1 MLEMRSIYYFIKS
14 CVNGNGGDSKM
25 PIFEKIKRIIK
36 SNLDDILDRAEEPE
50 KMLEQIIQD
59 MQQELKEAKIQ
70 VASAIRDQ
78 HKLEGQYTENM
89 EIANKWE
96 ERAIAFVR
104 NGDDLRAK
112 ESLKRKRSFSELA
125 ENFKEQLDV
134 QRESVDA
141 LKHGLAN
148 LESKI
153 EEARRQKALLIAR
166 KRRAEAQRAINE
178 TMAGLS
184 GSNAGGIFD
193 KIQSKIED
201 AEARAQAA
209 EEIRTLNLES
219 QFAALEN
226 ENEIDTELAELKEK
240 LKRT

>member
-1 MLEMRSIYYFIKS
+1 
-14 CVNGNGGDSKM
+14 M

-78 HKLEGQYTENM
+78 HKLEGQYAENM

-96 ERAIAFVR
+96 ERAIAFVH

-112 ESLKRKRSFSELA
+112 EALKRKRSFSELA

-153 EEARRQKALLIAR
+153 EEARRQRALLIAR

-219 QFAALEN
+219 QFAALESGDD
-226 ENEIDTELAELKEK
+226 IDTELAELKEK
-240 LKRT
+240 LKKT

>member
-1 MLEMRSIYYFIKS
+1 MGME
-14 CVNGNGGDSKM
+14 VTKM

-36 SNLDDILDRAEEPE
+36 SNLNEILDRAEEPE

-78 HKLEGQYTENM
+78 HKLEMQYAENL

-96 ERAIAFVR
+96 ERAIAFIHQH
-104 NGDDLRAK
+104 DDLRAK

-125 ENFKEQLDV
+125 ENFKEQLSE
-134 QRESVDA
+134 QRESVEI
-141 LKHGLAN
+141 LKQGLAN

-166 KRRAEAQRAINE
+166 KRRAEAQRTINE
-178 TMAGLS
+178 RIAGLS
-184 GSNAGGIFD
+184 DSNANGIFD
-193 KIQSKIED
+193 RIQSKIEYT
-201 AEARAQAA
+201 EARAQAA
-209 EEIRTLNLES
+209 EEVRALNLEA
-219 QFAALEN
+219 QFAALEG
-226 ENEIDTELAELKEK
+226 EDDIDAELAELKAQ
-240 LKRT
+240 LKKKSQNSVNCSNNISHQ

>member
-1 MLEMRSIYYFIKS
+1 
-14 CVNGNGGDSKM
+14 M
-25 PIFEKIKRIIK
+25 PIFEKIRRIIK
-36 SNLDDILDRAEEPE
+36 SNLNDILDRAEDPE

-78 HKLEGQYTENM
+78 HKLEGQYAENL

-96 ERAIAFVR
+96 ERAVAFVR

-125 ENFKEQLDV
+125 DNFKEQLDV
-134 QRESVDA
+134 QKESVNA
-141 LKHGLAN
+141 LKQGLTN

-166 KRRAEAQRAINE
+166 KRRAEAQRKISE

-184 GSNAGGIFD
+184 SANASGVFD

-201 AEARAQAA
+201 AEARAQAG
-209 EEIRTLNLES
+209 EEIQSLNLES
-219 QFAALEN
+219 QFAALES
-226 ENEIDTELAELKEK
+226 EDDIDTELAELKAK
-240 LKRT
+240 LKES

>member
-1 MLEMRSIYYFIKS
+1 
-14 CVNGNGGDSKM
+14 
-25 PIFEKIKRIIK
+25 
-36 SNLDDILDRAEEPE
+36 
-50 KMLEQIIQD
+50 
-59 MQQELKEAKIQ
+59 
-70 VASAIRDQ
+70 
-78 HKLEGQYTENM
+78 M

-96 ERAIAFVR
+96 ERAIAFVH

-112 ESLKRKRSFSELA
+112 EALKRKRSFSELA

-153 EEARRQKALLIAR
+153 EEARRQRALLIAR

-219 QFAALEN
+219 QFAALESGDD
-226 ENEIDTELAELKEK
+226 IDTELAELKEK
-240 LKRT
+240 LKKT

>member
-1 MLEMRSIYYFIKS
+1 MIME
-14 CVNGNGGDSKM
+14 VNLM
-25 PIFEKIKRIIK
+25 PIFEKIRRIIK
-36 SNLDDILDRAEEPE
+36 SNLNDILDRAEDPE

-78 HKLEGQYTENM
+78 HKLEGQYAENL

-96 ERAIAFVR
+96 ERAVAFVR

-125 ENFKEQLDV
+125 DNFKEQLDV
-134 QRESVDA
+134 QKESVNA
-141 LKHGLAN
+141 LKQGLTN

-166 KRRAEAQRAINE
+166 KRRAEAQRKISE

-184 GSNAGGIFD
+184 SANASGVFD

-201 AEARAQAA
+201 AEARAQAG
-209 EEIRTLNLES
+209 EEIQSLNLES
-219 QFAALEN
+219 QFAALES
-226 ENEIDTELAELKEK
+226 EDDIDTELAELKAK
-240 LKRT
+240 LKES

>member
-1 MLEMRSIYYFIKS
+1 
-14 CVNGNGGDSKM
+14 M

-50 KMLEQIIQD
+50 KMLEQITQD

-96 ERAIAFVR
+96 ERAIAFVH

-112 ESLKRKRSFSELA
+112 EALKRKRSFSELA

-153 EEARRQKALLIAR
+153 EEACRQKALLIAR

-219 QFAALEN
+219 QFAALESGDD
-226 ENEIDTELAELKEK
+226 IDTELAELKEK

>member
-1 MLEMRSIYYFIKS
+1 
-14 CVNGNGGDSKM
+14 M

-36 SNLDDILDRAEEPE
+36 SNLNDILDRAEEPE
-50 KMLEQIIQD
+50 KMLEQIILD

-78 HKLEGQYTENM
+78 HKLEGQYVENM

-96 ERAIAFVR
+96 ERAVAFIR

-125 ENFKEQLDV
+125 ENFKEQLDA

-153 EEARRQKALLIAR
+153 EEARRQKSLLIAR
-166 KRRAEAQRAINE
+166 KRRAEAQRTINK

-184 GSNAGGIFD
+184 GSSAGGIFD

-209 EEIRTLNLES
+209 EEIQALNLEA
-219 QFAALEN
+219 QFAALDSEDDIN
-226 ENEIDTELAELKEK
+226 TELAKLKEK
-240 LKRT
+240 LKESQSSVNPSGNVSC

>member
-1 MLEMRSIYYFIKS
+1 
-14 CVNGNGGDSKM
+14 M

-78 HKLEGQYTENM
+78 HKLEGQYAENM

-96 ERAIAFVR
+96 ERAIAFVH

-112 ESLKRKRSFSELA
+112 EALKRKRSFSELA
-125 ENFKEQLDV
+125 ESFKEQLDV

-153 EEARRQKALLIAR
+153 EEARRQRALLIAR

-219 QFAALEN
+219 QFAALESVDD
-226 ENEIDTELAELKEK
+226 IDTELAELKEK
-240 LKRT
+240 LKKT

>member
-1 MLEMRSIYYFIKS
+1 
-14 CVNGNGGDSKM
+14 M

-78 HKLEGQYTENM
+78 HKLESQYTENM

-96 ERAIAFVR
+96 ERAITFVR
-104 NGDDLRAK
+104 NSDDLRAK
-112 ESLKRKRSFSELA
+112 EALKRKRSFNELA
-125 ENFKEQLDV
+125 VNFKEQLNA

-166 KRRAEAQRAINE
+166 KRRAEAQRTISE

-184 GSNAGGIFD
+184 SSSAGGVFD

-209 EEIRTLNLES
+209 EEIRSLNLEA
-219 QFAALEN
+219 QFAALTN
-226 ENEIDTELAELKEK
+226 EDDIDTELDELKAK
-240 LKRT
+240 LKESQNSVGTSENVSR

>member
-1 MLEMRSIYYFIKS
+1 MVMG
-14 CVNGNGGDSKM
+14 VNLM

-36 SNLDDILDRAEEPE
+36 SNLNDILDRAEDPE

-70 VASAIRDQ
+70 VASAIRDL
-78 HKLEGQYTENM
+78 HKLEGQYAENV
-89 EIANKWE
+89 EIASKWE
-96 ERAIAFVR
+96 ERAVAFVR

-112 ESLKRKRSFSELA
+112 EALKRKRSFGELA
-125 ENFKEQLDV
+125 DNFKEQLDA
-134 QRESVDA
+134 QKESVNA
-141 LKHGLAN
+141 LKQSLAN

-166 KRRAEAQRAINE
+166 KRRAEAQRKISE

-184 GSNAGGIFD
+184 SSNAGGVFD

-201 AEARAQAA
+201 AEARAQSS
-209 EEIRTLNLES
+209 EEIQSLSLES
-219 QFAALEN
+219 QFAALES
-226 ENEIDTELAELKEK
+226 EDDIDTELAELKAK
-240 LKRT
+240 LKES

>member
-1 MLEMRSIYYFIKS
+1 MGME
-14 CVNGNGGDSKM
+14 VTKM

-36 SNLDDILDRAEEPE
+36 SNLNEILDRAEEPE

-78 HKLEGQYTENM
+78 HKLEMQYAENL

-96 ERAIAFVR
+96 ERAIAFIHQH
-104 NGDDLRAK
+104 DDLRAK

-125 ENFKEQLDV
+125 ENFKEQLSE
-134 QRESVDA
+134 QRESVEI
-141 LKHGLAN
+141 LKQGLAN

-166 KRRAEAQRAINE
+166 KRRAEAQRTINE
-178 TMAGLS
+178 RIAGLS
-184 GSNAGGIFD
+184 GSNANGILD
-193 KIQSKIED
+193 RIQSKIEYT
-201 AEARAQAA
+201 EARAQAA
-209 EEIRTLNLES
+209 EEVRALNLEA
-219 QFAALEN
+219 QFAALEG
-226 ENEIDTELAELKEK
+226 EDDIDAELAELKAQ
-240 LKRT
+240 LKKKSQNSVNCSNNISHQ

>member
-1 MLEMRSIYYFIKS
+1 MHEMRRAYDFTKS

-78 HKLEGQYTENM
+78 HKLEGQYAENM

-96 ERAIAFVR
+96 ERAIAFVH

-112 ESLKRKRSFSELA
+112 EALKRKRSFSELA

-219 QFAALEN
+219 QFAALESGDD
-226 ENEIDTELAELKEK
+226 IDTELAELKEK

>member
-1 MLEMRSIYYFIKS
+1 ME
-14 CVNGNGGDSKM
+14 VNLM
-25 PIFEKIKRIIK
+25 PIFEKIRRIIK
-36 SNLDDILDRAEEPE
+36 SNLNDILDRAEDPE

-78 HKLEGQYTENM
+78 HKLEGQYAENL

-96 ERAIAFVR
+96 ERAVAFVR

-125 ENFKEQLDV
+125 DNFKEQLDV
-134 QRESVDA
+134 QKESVNA
-141 LKHGLAN
+141 LKQGLTN

-166 KRRAEAQRAINE
+166 KRRAEAQRKISE

-184 GSNAGGIFD
+184 SANASGVFD

-201 AEARAQAA
+201 AEARAQAG
-209 EEIRTLNLES
+209 EEIQSLNLES
-219 QFAALEN
+219 QFAALES
-226 ENEIDTELAELKEK
+226 EDDIDTELAELKAK
-240 LKRT
+240 LKES